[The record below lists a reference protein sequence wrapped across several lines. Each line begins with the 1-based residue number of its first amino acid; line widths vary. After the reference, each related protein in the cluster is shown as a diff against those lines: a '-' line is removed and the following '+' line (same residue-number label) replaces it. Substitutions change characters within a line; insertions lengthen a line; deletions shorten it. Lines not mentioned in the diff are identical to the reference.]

1 MHILALALAAVV
13 SSTHPA
19 AGAAGGAAPTPEV
32 TWSETRDGEAPPA
45 PGTRF
50 KCQSGG
56 DLVAHFDTRGP
67 RLIAVVDAG
76 DGPHAL
82 PIQPW
87 DRRTEVAADRE
98 RWRRPSARPGG
109 PGVQIMWMDGGGHRM
124 CGREGGHHH

>member
-13 SSTHPA
+13 GAAHPA
-19 AGAAGGAAPTPEV
+19 PGVAGGASPSADA
-32 TWSETRDGEAPPA
+32 TWTETRDGEAPPA

-50 KCQSGG
+50 KCQDGA

-82 PIQPW
+82 PIRPW
-87 DRRTEVAADRE
+87 DGGPVQLTWSDGTRTLT
-98 RWRRPSARPGG
+98 WS
-109 PGVQIMWMDGGGHRM
+109 PGVQIMWMEGGVHRM
-124 CGREGGHHH
+124 CGREGHHH